1 MQVEADAFVGPIARR
16 RVVHGYSDSVVR
28 QDDVF
33 YAVRT
38 TRFEPDPGALTPE
51 EQVTMQRWR
60 WWSVRDL
67 ETTSERVWPRELA
80 TLVSARATPDAT
92 AGSATSV
99 DELQPDDTVA
109 LDDVE
114 ESTVPLALGHR

>member
-1 MQVEADAFVGPIARR
+1 M
-16 RVVHGYSDSVVR
+16 
-28 QDDVF
+28 
-33 YAVRT
+33 RT

-51 EQVTMQRWR
+51 EQVTMQRWH

-67 ETTSERVWPRELA
+67 ETTTERVWPRELA

-99 DELQPDDTVA
+99 DELQPDETVA

-114 ESTVPLALGHR
+114 ESTVPVALGHR